1 MPGAGAATHHVPM
14 MPELPA
20 DLPAERPTVV
30 LLHGLGRTPR
40 AMWAIERAARARG
53 YRVLNLGYASRRGDV
68 AQHAATVAATLR
80 DSAPSGQLHFVTHS
94 LGGIVL
100 RQAVAAGQLPAA
112 RVARVVMLAP
122 PNGGSELVD
131 RLGTLSVFGWI
142 NGPAGRQLG
151 TGADGLPSRL
161 GAAHFPLGVIAGDWS
176 WNPVYSAMIP
186 GADDGKVSV
195 ERARVDGMA
204 DFLVV
209 PHGHTFLMSSPDVI
223 AQVIHFLRNGR
234 FAVSDPVA
242 AQ

>member
-1 MPGAGAATHHVPM
+1 MGSRLVAALLLLASVSSPLHAA
-14 MPELPA
+14 A
-20 DLPAERPTVV
+20 DTVV
-30 LLHGLGRTPR
+30 LLHGLLRSSSSM
-40 AMWAIERAARARG
+40 ADLDEALQAQG
-53 YRVLNLGYASRRGDV
+53 YRVVGIDYPSRE
-68 AQHAATVAATLR
+68 ATVEELVDGTLAPRIAELAAQ
-80 DSAPSGQLHFVTHS
+80 DGQLHFVTHS
-94 LGGIVL
+94 MGGILVRDYL
-100 RQAVAAGQLPAA
+100 ARYPLPKLG
-112 RVARVVMLAP
+112 RVVMLAP

-131 RLGTLSVFGWI
+131 RLGTLTVFGWI